1 MIGTQTANR
10 MPEREAVA
18 ARFEAAVVTGVRGD
32 PRPAHERRVKQLC
45 VAVAERMGLD
55 AALRDRVAIA
65 AMLHDI
71 GKVRFPESV
80 LLKPGPLSSE
90 EWVLMRTHPQVAY
103 EALTSMGVVEPIAAA
118 VRQHHERMNGSGYPL
133 GLRGEAILLEARILA
148 VADVVEAMCADRP
161 YRLAPGLQRA
171 LEEIGAGRGRLYDPA
186 AVDAC
191 LNLFRVD
198 GFTFESP

>member
-18 ARFEAAVVTGVRGD
+18 ARFEAAVVTSVRGD

-55 AALRDRVAIA
+55 SALQERVSIA

-71 GKVRFPESV
+71 GKASFPESV
-80 LLKPGPLSSE
+80 LLKPGPLSPE

-103 EALTSMGVVEPIAAA
+103 EALTGMGAGQALALVAQPPVGEEQRACGHGEHGDAHGIDGAAGMFHIQLDPPIAGARKTKSRDVEPA
-118 VRQHHERMNGSGYPL
+118 HH
-133 GLRGEAILLEARILA
+133 
-148 VADVVEAMCADRP
+148 
-161 YRLAPGLQRA
+161 
-171 LEEIGAGRGRLYDPA
+171 
-186 AVDAC
+186 
-191 LNLFRVD
+191 
-198 GFTFESP
+198 

>member
-55 AALRDRVAIA
+55 AALRDRVSIA

-118 VRQHHERMNGSGYPL
+118 VRQHHERMNGSGYPF
-133 GLRGEAILLEARILA
+133 GLRGAAILLEARILA
-148 VADVVEAMCADRP
+148 VADVVEAMASYRP
-161 YRLAPGLQRA
+161 YRPSLGIEKA
-171 LEEIGAGRGRLYDPA
+171 LEEIAANRGILYDPE

-191 LNLFRVD
+191 LVLFLEQ
-198 GFTFESP
+198 GFILT